1 MTPRWNE
8 PATKESQMT
17 GSAHRP
23 LVNAP
28 PNHPSPK
35 RLEHE
40 LASARRWRCKV
51 SLRLR
56 RATPAPHHACMHA
69 WAPVR
74 RATRPRPRDHVRR
87 GADPRCL
94 IRTID
99 HTCFR
104 ASFVDVDE
112 RFHLI
117 FVFRCDDDTT
127 TGGPCGYAPSPH
139 PHPSTPHEAAAAT
152 PHATQDT
159 RDTGAARALA
169 QRTHTPR
176 DHTHTRAT
184 H

>member
-117 FVFRCDDDTT
+117 FVFRCDETT
-127 TGGPCGYAPSPH
+127 LRQAAHADMPH
-139 PHPSTPHEAAAAT
+139 PPIPIHLHPMRQPPPRRTRRRT
-152 PHATQDT
+152 RATQA
-159 RDTGAARALA
+159 RRALW
-169 QRTHTPR
+169 RRGHTHR
-176 DHTHTRAT
+176 EITHTRAT

>member
-1 MTPRWNE
+1 
-8 PATKESQMT
+8 MT

-74 RATRPRPRDHVRR
+74 RATHPRPRDHMFVE
-87 GADPRCL
+87 GPIL
-94 IRTID
+94 V
-99 HTCFR
+99 
-104 ASFVDVDE
+104 ASSAQ
-112 RFHLI
+112 L
-117 FVFRCDDDTT
+117 TT
-127 TGGPCGYAPSPH
+127 RVLG
-139 PHPSTPHEAAAAT
+139 
-152 PHATQDT
+152 QV
-159 RDTGAARALA
+159 LLM
-169 QRTHTPR
+169 
-176 DHTHTRAT
+176 
-184 H
+184 